1 MYSTTSTTSSKS
13 SSTSSSPT
21 TTTSPQTTTTPEP
34 SPPEPQTTEQQQQP
48 PDTTTSTPD
57 QPAPTSN
64 GNSNS
69 PVAAFASPADQ
80 AFFISAHNDA
90 RAAHGASPVTWSNT
104 LENFAHEW
112 ATSPSLLFISL
123 TLWLTLCLDCQVSFI
138 YFIDILNILADFG

>member
-1 MYSTTSTTSSKS
+1 MYSTTSTTSSTS

-21 TTTSPQTTTTPEP
+21 TTTTSSQTTTTPEP
-34 SPPEPQTTEQQQQP
+34 SPPEPQTTEQQQQQQQQP
-48 PDTTTSTPD
+48 SDTTTNTPNL
-57 QPAPTSN
+57 PAPTSN
-64 GNSNS
+64 GDGNS

-112 ATSPSLLFISL
+112 ATSPSLLFISS
-123 TLWLTLCLDCQVSFI
+123 TFWLTLSRLPGLF
-138 YFIDILNILADFG
+138 YLFH